1 MWEQTT
7 RLSSKNQKQVMRDTM
22 KTQNSYESRYQ
33 NTGKHPLDNVVSV
46 MKEYYKRKEEPDT
59 VLDQNK
65 WKSRCLG

>member
-1 MWEQTT
+1 
-7 RLSSKNQKQVMRDTM
+7 MRDTM